1 MADFEALNL
10 TISAESSGASGS
22 INSLVQS
29 LQLLQSALSSINT
42 SQITQSLQGLS
53 RLVNGITTATS
64 SFSSNSGFANGIVQ
78 GISNITSAVDAIS
91 DDTIERVERLS
102 GALSTLSTVG
112 GNIPRIEIP
121 VSNIGSGGG
130 GRNGP
135 TSFLSTYAGAFTDTA
150 KSFGQKAGTML
161 KVAGKGAAESMR
173 GLAGA
178 MQELY
183 KGFGLGHL
191 SSVQFLKDLG
201 RIAKYRILRSMIK
214 AFTSGVV
221 AGLQNLAH
229 YSAEANAALSQLST
243 GSLYLKNSLGAALYP
258 AIASLIGVF
267 NSLIGVVVRAL
278 NVINMLFSVL
288 GGKGTYIRATKQ
300 TKDFTKATGAAGGAA
315 KALKQELMGFD
326 EINALSPN
334 GGGGGGGG
342 GGMLDYSGMF
352 EEAPVEEW
360 MKRMVDTGDFSPLG
374 KRIAAK
380 INRALAGIKWA
391 DIRKGAKSVANAIS
405 SAINGFI
412 SVINPRLVGNS
423 IAGVINT
430 AATFVSEFWSNTNWE
445 QLGEKVKKALTTALD
460 GIDSDTL
467 GKAIV
472 GKFRSMI
479 RFLNGW
485 LRSEGGSFFGKLGTK
500 IGETINSALSELDA
514 VDTAEAIVGILS
526 GAAEGAANLVSTIN
540 FDTLATK
547 VNTFLATAISNIP
560 FGSIRDTLVSVINN
574 AVKYFSL
581 PETLSNIK
589 NITQA
594 CANFIISAI
603 KKIKWEDVGAA
614 LAGIANALVDG
625 VSSALSE
632 GKSSKQKGMIVSAIE
647 GFFKTID
654 INAVVNLAGLALDSS
669 LGRVIALSAL
679 AKSLIRLLP
688 EGVTASA
695 GAGLLLAIPGIIDVA
710 TEIGEI
716 TTKVANGKAIQNNVA
731 KIIGQVLFGSTGALL
746 GWSVGGWAG
755 AALGFSIGVKVEAA
769 ISDVVAEEGPGS
781 VSYQSKYNKESIVE
795 RIREYLPVIKNS
807 VGDTD
812 RYISQLTMSLTALS
826 GVKFNSTSTLAVL
839 DTLMPGLSTKFN
851 VGTATT
857 EELKTAVD
865 LLMSDMISNVNSGA
879 WQEYLAQLGLVSTT
893 AQETS
898 TALTTTASG
907 MTNTLSGVDVI
918 VGNLKASVENT
929 ATAIE
934 TMSLSTE
941 SMPEVIMI
949 DGSSLDGVKQSA
961 TEASKAVGGLS
972 TFLAMIQRAF
982 NKFTGT
988 FDPLSSSANSANASV
1003 GELRDTIKSIPATKS
1018 ITLTTPNAD
1027 KAKKSISNIKSTLNG
1042 ISDKTINIKVK
1053 AGLTSGA
1060 KSFLNTLKNVSS
1072 GSTQAS
1078 IGNLLKFSQ
1087 FAQGGFPKSG
1097 ELFMANENGRQELVG
1112 RIGNQPAVA
1121 NQDQIGEAIFRYMDA
1136 HSAQSNGVN
1145 SDDLASAVVRG
1156 LKAAG
1161 VGAVYLDGK
1170 QLSSSINRETQRSGK
1185 PAIQF

>member
-10 TISAESSGASGS
+10 TISAESSSASGS

-29 LQLLQSALSSINT
+29 LQALQGALSSINT

-121 VSNIGSGGG
+121 VSNIGGGGG

-221 AGLQNLAH
+221 TGLQNLAH

-342 GGMLDYSGMF
+342 GGALDYSGMF
-352 EEAPVEEW
+352 EEAPIEEW

-374 KRIAAK
+374 RRIAAK

-603 KKIKWEDVGAA
+603 KKINWEDVGAA

-669 LGRVIALSAL
+669 FGRVIAFTAL
-679 AKSLIRLLP
+679 AKSLLRLLP
-688 EGVTASA
+688 TGITATV
-695 GAGLLLAIPGIIDVA
+695 GTGLLLSIPGIIDIA
-710 TEIGEI
+710 AEIGKLTQAKESGDSI
-716 TTKVANGKAIQNNVA
+716 KQSVAALVGK
-731 KIIGQVLFGSTGALL
+731 GLFGAAGAFV
-746 GWSVGGWAG
+746 GWVAGGPTG
-755 AALGFSIGVKVEAA
+755 AALGFSIGVKVFTALEIGHVASSEGFFSDDITEQIQQAA
-769 ISDVVAEEGPGS
+769 AAAAASAEPINTLAGALTELTGITIPSSFILENLDTYFAGSFLQDGS
-781 VSYQSKYNKESIVE
+781 VDIDGLTTSMYALLGSIQTASQ
-795 RIREYLPVIKNS
+795 N
-807 VGDTD
+807 GD
-812 RYISQLTMSLTALS
+812 
-826 GVKFNSTSTLAVL
+826 L
-839 DTLMPGLSTKFN
+839 DTLMQQLGLTGSTAESAAKT
-851 VGTATT
+851 VADAASTISGSGSGITDALDGIP
-857 EELKTAVD
+857 EAAEQVKTAV
-865 LLMSDMISNVNSGA
+865 NN
-879 WQEYLAQLGLVSTT
+879 
-893 AQETS
+893 
-898 TALTTTASG
+898 TALAVSSFA
-907 MTNTLSGVDVI
+907 TN
-918 VGNLKASVENT
+918 AEQ
-929 ATAIE
+929 
-934 TMSLSTE
+934 
-941 SMPEVIMI
+941 MPEVIMI
-949 DGSSLDGVKQSA
+949 DGSSLDNVKKSA

-1136 HSAQSNGVN
+1136 HSAQSNDVN